1 MTAILQ
7 LALLIFA
14 LLTAYFGGYK
24 DGRSIGWLEAT
35 VYAEK
40 KLLQRI
46 EAIREEYE

>member
-14 LLTAYFGGYK
+14 LLMAYWGGYL

-40 KLLQRI
+40 MCLQRI
-46 EAIREEYE
+46 EAIKEEYE